1 MTDWKETAKQ
11 IAVGAV
17 FGIVGGGMDAVYIEP
32 VGAVLAA
39 CLASMQ
45 GGYK

>member
-1 MTDWKETAKQ
+1 MTDWKENAKQ

-17 FGIVGGGMDAVYIEP
+17 FGGGMDAVYIEP